1 MHLGKIEKTFERG
14 GIRRLE
20 RNIFVRT
27 HLQKRMHL
35 ETATLEK
42 RSGGIS
48 GGTLKGTPEGFAVAQ
63 GWFSSGSGA
72 NGVFGSDS
80 SGDAWGDWDVLPS
93 QSAQLRLESTNM
105 FCIFRY
111 NKFLRPPLTK
121 FSQYGDVW

>member
-42 RSGGIS
+42 RSGGTS
-48 GGTLKGTPEGFAVAQ
+48 GGTLKKTLEGFAVAQ
-63 GWFSSGSGA
+63 DWLSSGFGA
-72 NGVFGSDS
+72 NIVFGSDCF
-80 SGDAWGDWDVLPS
+80 GDALGDWDVLAS
-93 QSAQLRLESTNM
+93 QSAQCAGNSQLR
-105 FCIFRY
+105 FVF
-111 NKFLRPPLTK
+111 FVTK
-121 FSQYGDVW
+121 SS

>member
-42 RSGGIS
+42 RSGGTS
-48 GGTLKGTPEGFAVAQ
+48 GGTLNKTLEGSAVAQ
-63 GWFSSGSGA
+63 DRLSSGFGA
-72 NGVFGSDS
+72 NIVFGSDCF
-80 SGDAWGDWDVLPS
+80 GDALGDWDVLPS
-93 QSAQLRLESTNM
+93 QSAQLRWEFSMM

-111 NKFLRPPLTK
+111 KKFLKPPLTK
-121 FSQYGDVW
+121 F

>member
-1 MHLGKIEKTFERG
+1 MHLGKIKKTFERG

-42 RSGGIS
+42 RSGGTS
-48 GGTLKGTPEGFAVAQ
+48 GGTLKKTLEGFAVAQ
-63 GWFSSGSGA
+63 DWLSSGFGA
-72 NGVFGSDS
+72 NNVFGSDCF
-80 SGDAWGDWDVLPS
+80 GDALGDWDVLPS
-93 QSAQLRLESTNM
+93 QSAQLRREFTIM

-111 NKFLRPPLTK
+111 KKFLKPPLTK
-121 FSQYGDVW
+121 F

>member
-14 GIRRLE
+14 GIRRLK

-42 RSGGIS
+42 RSGGTS
-48 GGTLKGTPEGFAVAQ
+48 GGTLKKTLEGFSVAQ
-63 GWFSSGSGA
+63 DWLSSGFGA
-72 NGVFGSDS
+72 NIVFGSDCF
-80 SGDAWGDWDVLPS
+80 GDALGDWDVLPS
-93 QSAQLRLESTNM
+93 QSAQLRREFTIT

-111 NKFLRPPLTK
+111 KKFLKPSLTK
-121 FSQYGDVW
+121 F